1 MSTDLEI
8 RSFKNSII
16 DFMNKT
22 PLATEIK
29 RLVLGEILAET
40 TKRVDID
47 IRAEIQN
54 LKETEQDAESDPK
67 NSPE

>member
-40 TKRVDID
+40 TKRVDTD
-47 IRAEIQN
+47 IRAEIQS
-54 LKETEQDAESDPK
+54 LKETEQTKESDPE

>member
-29 RLVLGEILAET
+29 RLVLSEILAET
-40 TKRVDID
+40 TMRVDTD
-47 IRAEIQN
+47 IRTEIQN
-54 LKETEQDAESDPK
+54 LKETEPTKESDPE

>member
-8 RSFKNSII
+8 RSFKNSIV

-40 TKRVDID
+40 TRRVDTD

-54 LKETEQDAESDPK
+54 LKETEPTKESDPE